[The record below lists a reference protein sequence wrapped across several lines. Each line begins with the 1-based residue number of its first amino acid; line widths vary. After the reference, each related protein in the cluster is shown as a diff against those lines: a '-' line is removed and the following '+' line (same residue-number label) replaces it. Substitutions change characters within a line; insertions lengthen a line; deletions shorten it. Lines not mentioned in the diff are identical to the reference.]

1 MNTYKVIGLMSGTSL
16 DGVDIAFCVFR
27 KKEKKWSFEIKAA
40 ETIDYSKDWIKKLS
54 TVEKSNAFTLA
65 QTNVE
70 YGHYLGQ
77 LVKNFIIKNK
87 IFPDFISSHG
97 HTIFHQPEKK
107 ITLQIGDGAAIAA
120 VAGLP
125 VVCDFRSTDVALG
138 GQGAPLVPIGDKY
151 LFSEYDLC
159 LNLGGFSNISFDKRK
174 ERIAFDI
181 CPANII
187 LNKLAEESGTSFDN
201 KGLLAR
207 SGNFNKVLFDELNS
221 LLYYSLYPPKSLRK
235 EWMINSFHPIINK
248 YKIPVNDKL
257 NTVCEHIVFQIGQ
270 ATYFK
275 QSKKM
280 LVTGG
285 GAFNDYLIERIKE
298 HAHHEIFIPSKKIIL
313 FKEALIF
320 AFLGV
325 LRMEEKPN
333 CLKSVTGAIKDNI
346 GGAIYLH

>member
-16 DGVDIAFCVFR
+16 DGVDIAFCIFR
-27 KKEKKWSFEIKAA
+27 KKEKKWSFEIKAT

-65 QTNVE
+65 QTHVE

-77 LVKNFIIKNK
+77 LVKSFIIKNK
-87 IFPDFISSHG
+87 ISPDFISSHG

-125 VVCDFRSTDVALG
+125 IVCDFRSKDVALG

-151 LFSEYDLC
+151 LFSEYGLC
-159 LNLGGFSNISFDKRK
+159 LNLGGFSNISFDKKK

-181 CPANII
+181 CPVNII
-187 LNKLAEESGTSFDN
+187 LNKLAEKSGNSFDN
-201 KGLLAR
+201 KGFFAR
-207 SGNFNKVLFDELNS
+207 NGNFNKDLFDELNALS
-221 LLYYSLYPPKSLRK
+221 YYLLQPPKSLGK
-235 EWMINSFHPIINK
+235 EWMVNNLYPIINK
-248 YKIPVNDKL
+248 YKIPINDKL
-257 NTVCEHIVFQIGQ
+257 NTVCEHIAFQIGQ

-298 HAHHEIFIPSKKIIL
+298 HTHHELCIPSRKIIL

-325 LRMEEKPN
+325 LRMEGKPN
-333 CLKSVTGAIKDNI
+333 CLKSVTGAMKNNI
-346 GGAIYLH
+346 GGAIYIH